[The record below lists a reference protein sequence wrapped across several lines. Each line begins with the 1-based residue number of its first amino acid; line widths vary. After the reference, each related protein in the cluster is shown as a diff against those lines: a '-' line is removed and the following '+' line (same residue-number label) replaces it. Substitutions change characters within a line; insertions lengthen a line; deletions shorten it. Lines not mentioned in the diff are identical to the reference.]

1 MVNILKEQQEKNKEL
16 LNEIETLK
24 KQLTDKEESLKLNI
38 WNISF
43 QADETVYSPGHWWYK
58 QLSKKWLEESKV
70 RRENEKVYFD
80 NLSTEEMTEGFL
92 NHSKELAETCSSYIS
107 NWSKRGYQL
116 TEQKRK
122 YEKKIKELEAELEE
136 KDNKIEEL
144 YDEVW
149 MEREE
154 AEKALDTAMKWRKH
168 QMFETV
174 LKHDAAMGKLLDQI
188 DLLEN
193 NLAAKNQEIDW
204 RNYLENKEL
213 PALPKQKEN
222 RLRKLKKLV
231 SKVKEKTKEKFQ
243 TLIVQKNK

>member
-92 NHSKELAETCSSYIS
+92 NHSKELAETCSSYIVKGVINS
-107 NWSKRGYQL
+107 LNKGESLKR
-116 TEQKRK
+116 
-122 YEKKIKELEAELEE
+122 
-136 KDNKIEEL
+136 N
-144 YDEVW
+144 
-149 MEREE
+149 
-154 AEKALDTAMKWRKH
+154 
-168 QMFETV
+168 
-174 LKHDAAMGKLLDQI
+174 
-188 DLLEN
+188 
-193 NLAAKNQEIDW
+193 
-204 RNYLENKEL
+204 
-213 PALPKQKEN
+213 
-222 RLRKLKKLV
+222 
-231 SKVKEKTKEKFQ
+231 
-243 TLIVQKNK
+243 